1 MNKIVTALPEI
12 KLIGITTRTNNASL
26 FEADPSTNKVAATV
40 QRYFHGGFADK
51 INHRKK
57 PKTTFC
63 VYTKYESDF
72 NGDFTYFIGEEVTSF
87 DSIGDGFETLGIP
100 HQTYM
105 KLTNQAGPMPDVCIE
120 MWKQIWGM
128 SVSELGG
135 ERAYISDF
143 EIYDERSVD
152 HQNVI
157 LDIYIG
163 IKK

>member
-1 MNKIVTALPEI
+1 
-12 KLIGITTRTNNASL
+12 
-26 FEADPSTNKVAATV
+26 
-40 QRYFHGGFADK
+40 
-51 INHRKK
+51 
-57 PKTTFC
+57 
-63 VYTKYESDF
+63 
-72 NGDFTYFIGEEVTSF
+72 
-87 DSIGDGFETLGIP
+87 
-100 HQTYM
+100 M